1 MLWQRGRGQAA
12 LSAPGLDCGPGPRPA
27 PPAYLSGLISVR
39 DGDAVGH
46 VGNVIVWLVLVD
58 VLEAQGPPHTASPRA
73 PPSLPPPIS
82 DGRPPPH
89 NNLGREAGSAG
100 RAGHSQHSATGT
112 GSAGCPAWS
121 SALSRSRASGG
132 TCTQSPLLKAQSP
145 PPGAVLLRPPNP
157 IVLAATSQAPL
168 LPTGPSLFPSTA
180 PCSHTEQGTTGAL
193 TSRAGALPVHGKSV
207 CNSAVRVCACA
218 APGGAQEELSGA
230 GGSRSRL

>member
-1 MLWQRGRGQAA
+1 MNQDAPRGGGQASCQDGDRDTAHPLGRGGTLWAVGREG
-12 LSAPGLDCGPGPRPA
+12 SGGTGPRP
-27 PPAYLSGLISVR
+27 
-39 DGDAVGH
+39 GH
-46 VGNVIVWLVLVD
+46 G
-58 VLEAQGPPHTASPRA
+58 
-73 PPSLPPPIS
+73 
-82 DGRPPPH
+82 
-89 NNLGREAGSAG
+89 
-100 RAGHSQHSATGT
+100 AGHSQHSVTGT

-193 TSRAGALPVHGKSV
+193 TSRAGALPAHGKSV